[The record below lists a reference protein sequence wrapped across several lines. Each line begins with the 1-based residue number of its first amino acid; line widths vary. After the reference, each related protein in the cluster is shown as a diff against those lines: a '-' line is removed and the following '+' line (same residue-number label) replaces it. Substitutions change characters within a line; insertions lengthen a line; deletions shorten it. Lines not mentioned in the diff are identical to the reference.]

1 MFARVLAL
9 IFLCH
14 GAMMFLG
21 NVFVVVV
28 FITTYLCMC
37 GVWPFDVVETSLKIK
52 QEDLSTVKSTFENA
66 IDMVLTWICM
76 EQY

>member
-14 GAMMFLG
+14 GAMTFSG

-37 GVWPFDVVETSLKIK
+37 SVWPFDVVETSLKIK